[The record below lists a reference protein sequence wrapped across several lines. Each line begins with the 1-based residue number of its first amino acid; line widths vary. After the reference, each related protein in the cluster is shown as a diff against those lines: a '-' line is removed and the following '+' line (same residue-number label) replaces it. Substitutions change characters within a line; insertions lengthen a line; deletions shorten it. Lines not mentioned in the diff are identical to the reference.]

1 MLGDTVDGA
10 LWQTDAEAAGIGSRT
25 AGEVGNHHRI
35 INLIDAQFLEEGVD
49 VGEIFLWDISY
60 LNLLFHGEA
69 DYIVAI
75 VAQVFGYFCEEIRGV
90 VAVAQW
96 DVSIPE
102 VFFQTLGIGLLVG
115 VTALPGFKI
124 GWSFKCREAWLV
136 VFQWQSRS
144 LEID

>member
-1 MLGDTVDGA
+1 MLGDTVDGT

-25 AGEVGNHHRI
+25 AGEVGNHYRI
-35 INLIDAQFLEEGVD
+35 IYLIDAQFLEEGVD

-60 LNLLFHGEA
+60 LNLLFLGEA

-96 DVSIPE
+96 DVGIPE
-102 VFFQTLGIGLLVG
+102 VLFQALGIGLLVG
-115 VTALPGFKI
+115 VTALPGFE
-124 GWSFKCREAWLV
+124 SFSIKEV
-136 VFQWQSRS
+136 T
-144 LEID
+144 